1 MAARAGMVNLISRW
15 RRMVDDAGTAV
26 WSDDAAQ
33 QILDANRITF
43 WTDPVAPRPEHVDGS
58 TSYTVYALR
67 RRNLEELTSGS
78 ACWRLFDGTGATIG
92 TADYS
97 VDYLVG
103 VVTFAADQAGSAR
116 YLNGREY
123 DLNGAAADAWR
134 ERAAGK
140 AGSYD
145 FQADGG
151 RFDRSQWFD
160 HCIKLA
166 DYYGNLAH
174 GGMAVSLL
182 ERSDVA

>member
-1 MAARAGMVNLISRW
+1 MKRDLDPRAREELISRYLPF
-15 RRMVDDAGTAV
+15 A
-26 WSDDAAQ
+26 
-33 QILDANRITF
+33 
-43 WTDPVAPRPEHVDGS
+43 
-58 TSYTVYALR
+58 
-67 RRNLEELTSGS
+67 RNLAS
-78 ACWRLFDGTGATIG
+78 
-92 TADYS
+92 
-97 VDYLVG
+97 
-103 VVTFAADQAGSAR
+103 R

-151 RFDRSQWFD
+151 RFYRSQWFD